1 MDKDN
6 DGCLTRLEIK
16 YILMMENCPGI
27 STDDSKKISFFNKD
41 MVKNGSKY
49 KSQEEME
56 DILDDLLEDLDPD
69 GEGKVDIV
77 DFVTHLIRSQLK
89 LNG

>member
-49 KSQEEME
+49 KS
-56 DILDDLLEDLDPD
+56 
-69 GEGKVDIV
+69 
-77 DFVTHLIRSQLK
+77 
-89 LNG
+89 

>member
-16 YILMMENCPGI
+16 YILMMENCPNI
-27 STDDSKKISFFNKD
+27 STDDSRKISFFNKD
-41 MVKNGSKY
+41 MIKNSSKY
-49 KSQEEME
+49 NSQEEME
-56 DILDDLLEDLDPD
+56 DILDDLLEELDPD

-77 DFVTHLIRSQLK
+77 DFVTHLIRSELK